1 MTHRRNRRHE
11 AGDQGFTLIEI
22 VVAMLILG
30 VLSLALL
37 PLLING
43 ITISAKTAS
52 IASATQIVNTQLGL
66 AGSQSPTCTAVL
78 ATPIV
83 PVGAASA
90 YRGVPLHLATTFG
103 ACPVPAPSTTTPG
116 TISVTATV
124 TRTDTHAVLSKA
136 TLLVL
141 VSGG

>member
-1 MTHRRNRRHE
+1 MMIRIPDRHS
-11 AGDQGFTLIEI
+11 ASDSGFTLIEI

-30 VLSLALL
+30 LLSLALL

-43 ITISAKTAS
+43 MVTSAKTAA

-66 AGSQSPTCTAVL
+66 ARTQSPTCTAVL
-78 ATPIV
+78 ATPAAT
-83 PVGAASA
+83 VGAASA
-90 YRGVPLHLATTFG
+90 YRGVPLRLTTTFG
-103 ACPVPAPSTTTPG
+103 ACPVPAPSTTAPG

-136 TLLVL
+136 TLLIL
-141 VSGG
+141 VSGS